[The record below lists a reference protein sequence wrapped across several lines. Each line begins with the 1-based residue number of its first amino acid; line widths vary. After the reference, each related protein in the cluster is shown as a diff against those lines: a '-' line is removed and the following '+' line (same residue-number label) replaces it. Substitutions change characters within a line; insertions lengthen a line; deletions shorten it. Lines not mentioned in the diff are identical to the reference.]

1 MESGQFHD
9 CVRIITCRSC
19 FCSVYVPTVY
29 IIEAWAIVY
38 YLCQAVQSFIA
49 VIFNSFMLFLFC
61 VKLIP
66 LKCFIGAM
74 KQLNIMIEQI
84 KFYIPQDKF
93 TYTLEFETDGQFVF
107 LDQSLRYPD
116 FSNPVGALTQLISKQ
131 EFNQDLN
138 FFLDRLIS
146 SNKEVDT
153 EYIQQIFVDMCLD
166 HIVRLGRLFYFDL
179 LTYADLYINIDR
191 AIYHR
196 NKIQYQL
203 LYRDSVYLILNKYPT
218 RILIQKSLLGNR
230 IITWAEKL
238 EEDEE
243 DEEFIRIYF
252 NEE

>member
-1 MESGQFHD
+1 
-9 CVRIITCRSC
+9 
-19 FCSVYVPTVY
+19 
-29 IIEAWAIVY
+29 
-38 YLCQAVQSFIA
+38 
-49 VIFNSFMLFLFC
+49 
-61 VKLIP
+61 
-66 LKCFIGAM
+66 M

-84 KFYIPQDKF
+84 KFYIPQDQF

-116 FSNPVGALTQLISKQ
+116 FSNPVGALTQLIPKQ

-153 EYIQQIFVDMCLD
+153 EYIQQIFVDICYD

-218 RILIQKSLLGNR
+218 KILIQKSLFGNR

-243 DEEFIRIYF
+243 DEEFIRNYF